1 MPHIDRRANE
11 IVMRIVYD
19 GAPEAGKTTNVRQL
33 GEAISL
39 QRRGALASP
48 GTRGRRTEFFDW
60 MDFAGGYLD
69 GRRVRCQVISV
80 PGQPELLRRR
90 RYLLDTAD
98 AIIFVADSQ
107 RARLAQNARDF
118 ALLQRALARREAS
131 ERIGLLVQANK
142 QDLDDAM
149 PPDELAAD
157 LGVEASTPVL
167 PACAH
172 VGEGVMQAF
181 VMAVRQ
187 ATDRL
192 RELSL
197 SGDLKELPDA
207 ASSVEGLHQTLLTLE
222 ARDPSPPEASATVA
236 ELPQPYL
243 PNVSEVASGSLWP
256 PVRGRESLLS
266 VCRDGIRVATATS
279 AWTAPDACELRTR
292 DGWLFHTSPR
302 WRFAKEVEA
311 RTYLLTLVR
320 RLLTIER
327 LLPPGRTLFVGP
339 DGEAWRLWM
348 QTPQVP
354 SLAERMAAARD
365 AGDRERLAAAIQDVD
380 VAARRLDEHELPD
393 ALISLDTTAVVDG
406 RALFL
411 GLLDP
416 EPSPKSQLPVRV
428 PREGGLLAEA
438 RARFPDLYA
447 APRAKPSP

>member
-222 ARDPSPPEASATVA
+222 ASDPPPPEASATGA
-236 ELPQPYL
+236 EVPLPYL

-256 PVRGRESLLS
+256 PVKGRESLLS
-266 VCRDGIRVATATS
+266 VGRDGLGVATSTS
-279 AWTAPDACELRTR
+279 AWAAPDACELRTR
-292 DGWLFHTSPR
+292 DGWIFHTCPR
-302 WRFAKEVEA
+302 WRFDREAEA

-320 RLLTIER
+320 RLVTIER

-339 DGEAWRLWM
+339 DGAAWRLWM
-348 QTPQVP
+348 QTPHVP
-354 SLAERMAAARD
+354 TLAERIEAARD
-365 AGDRERLAAAIQDVD
+365 ASDKALIAEAIHEVN
-380 VAARRLDEHELPD
+380 VAATRLCEHGLPD
-393 ALISLDTTAVVDG
+393 HLISLDTTAVVDG

-416 EPSPKSQLPVRV
+416 EPAPCP
-428 PREGGLLAEA
+428 PRPGGTEAGLVAEA
-438 RARFPDLYA
+438 RARFPDVYSRPLA
-447 APRAKPSP
+447 DPSP

>member
-19 GAPEAGKTTNVRQL
+19 GAPEAGKTTNIRQL
-33 GEAISL
+33 AEAISL

-48 GTRGRRTEFFDW
+48 GTTGRRTEFFDW

-69 GRRVRCQVISV
+69 GRRVRCQVVSV

-118 ALLQRALARREAS
+118 QLLQRALARRETS
-131 ERIGLLVQANK
+131 GRIGLIIQANK
-142 QDLDDAM
+142 QDLGDAM
-149 PPDELAAD
+149 APDELAAD
-157 LGVEASTPVL
+157 LKVEASTPLL

-197 SGDLKELPDA
+197 SGDLSELPDA
-207 ASSVEGLHQTLLTLE
+207 ASSAEGLHQTLLTLE
-222 ARDPSPPEASATVA
+222 ARDPASPEASANAA
-236 ELPQPYL
+236 EVPLPYL

-256 PVRGRESLLS
+256 PVKGRESLLS
-266 VCRDGIRVATATS
+266 VCRDDMAVAASTS
-279 AWTAPDACELRTR
+279 AWAAPDACELRTR
-292 DGWLFHTSPR
+292 DGWIFHTGPR
-302 WRFAKEVEA
+302 WRFASEAEA

-339 DGEAWRLWM
+339 DGEGWRLWM
-348 QTPQVP
+348 QTPQTP
-354 SLAERMAAARD
+354 TLAQRMAAARD
-365 AGDRERLAAAIQDVD
+365 AGDRALIADAIHEVN
-380 VAARRLDEHELPD
+380 VAATMLCEHGLPD
-393 ALISLDTTAVVDG
+393 HLLSLDTTAVVDG
-406 RALFL
+406 RARFL

-416 EPSPKSQLPVRV
+416 EPAPKSQLHVHAR
-428 PREGGLLAEA
+428 REGGLVAEA
-438 RARFPDLYA
+438 RARYPDLYA
-447 APRAKPSP
+447 PTRAEPPR